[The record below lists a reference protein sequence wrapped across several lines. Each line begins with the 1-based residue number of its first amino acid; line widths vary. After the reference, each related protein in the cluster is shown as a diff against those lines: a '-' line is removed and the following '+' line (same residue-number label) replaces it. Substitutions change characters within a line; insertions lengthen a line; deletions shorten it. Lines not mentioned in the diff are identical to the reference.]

1 MSNKIA
7 ANQKI
12 LLTLAEAAE
21 LTSSSV
27 SWWRQAVRGEKKL
40 PQGVVALR
48 QGKIW
53 RISRASL
60 DAWISGAAVAAP
72 ARRRGRPTKAEQVA
86 HRQEG

>member
-27 SWWRQAVRGEKKL
+27 SWWRQAVRGEKR
-40 PQGVVALR
+40 G
-48 QGKIW
+48 GGGGGGW
-53 RISRASL
+53 
-60 DAWISGAAVAAP
+60 GAGQKRENQP
-72 ARRRGRPTKAEQVA
+72 SKP
-86 HRQEG
+86 